1 MNLTHISKLKL
12 PFKTK
17 FYTNKRFKKTG
28 CAYSFIIASKFLKN
42 DVLIINSDLILNQK
56 KISNILYNNKSN
68 FVYLR
73 KPLANKKKRPVKAK
87 LFKKKIIKISISK
100 KNSDL
105 EVVGPF
111 KLSLISV
118 NKLKEKYKSLDKYEF
133 SKMSCYSFF
142 GKIVKD
148 INLYYQILNDADWY
162 EINTT
167 KEYNESFKNRI
178 FKAN

>member
-1 MNLTHISKLKL
+1 M
-12 PFKTK
+12 
-17 FYTNKRFKKTG
+17 
-28 CAYSFIIASKFLKN
+28 
-42 DVLIINSDLILNQK
+42 
-56 KISNILYNNKSN
+56 
-68 FVYLR
+68 
-73 KPLANKKKRPVKAK
+73 
-87 LFKKKIIKISISK
+87 
-100 KNSDL
+100 
-105 EVVGPF
+105 GPF